1 MATPFSVITGKG
13 VVALGSGEEAK
24 EPYPTISGKHKKN
37 KKTTL
42 SLKKNKI

>member
-13 VVALGSGEEAK
+13 VVALGSGEEAE

-42 SLKKNKI
+42 SLKKK

>member
-13 VVALGSGEEAK
+13 VVALGSGEEAE
-24 EPYPTISGKHKKN
+24 EPYPTISGKHKKT
-37 KKTTL
+37 KTTL

>member
-24 EPYPTISGKHKKN
+24 ETYPTISGKHKKQ
-37 KKTTL
+37 KKQRYR
-42 SLKKNKI
+42 

>member
-24 EPYPTISGKHKKN
+24 ETYPTISGKHKKQKN
-37 KKTTL
+37 NVIVEKK
-42 SLKKNKI
+42 